1 VDGTLFQKL
10 TRAGTD
16 RKKNIIYI
24 KMAADKMLVIMAI
37 LRHSNIKKYNNN
49 KIIDKKY
56 TITADATE
64 IMYL

>member
-1 VDGTLFQKL
+1 
-10 TRAGTD
+10 
-16 RKKNIIYI
+16 
-24 KMAADKMLVIMAI
+24 MAADKMLVIMAI